1 MPGYVIHL
9 AVASKIIE
17 RKEIVDKAYIND
29 FILGNII
36 PDSMPREQK
45 KASHFWDDET
55 YKNLNRI
62 PNLQVF
68 LDKYGDKLNDP
79 FVLGYYS
86 HLMLDNLFVSNYWG
100 EHFQML
106 DGDGKEERSY
116 EGVAYFRM
124 KQDGREYPRDM
135 FLSDELYYGDYD
147 RMYPYI
153 LERYNI
159 YLPELGNKKIIP
171 INEIDYSNSFRCL
184 SDMISKVQDL
194 KDAVINGEYNTKE
207 KLKIFDLDHIYNL
220 MDSVVSNVCEII

>member
-17 RKEIVDKAYIND
+17 RKEIVDKVYIND

-68 LDKYGDKLNDP
+68 LDKYGNKLNDP

-106 DGDGKEERSY
+106 DEDGKEENSY

-184 SDMISKVQDL
+184 SDMINKVQDL
-194 KDAVINGEYNTKE
+194 KDAVINGEYNIKE
-207 KLKIFDLDHIYNL
+207 KLKIFELEHIYNL